1 MPCSGSRP
9 MVIAVGPAQGS
20 DSKVF
25 SRLLAAL
32 HVPHQGAGR
41 PRTTPEAVMADKT
54 YSSRAHRV
62 LLSAILLWLPT
73 LAQVS

>member
-9 MVIAVGPAQGS
+9 MVIAVGPAQGC

-32 HVPHQGAGR
+32 HVPHQGGGVHA
-41 PRTTPEAVMADKT
+41 PPPEAVMADKT

-62 LLSAILLWLPT
+62 LLSAILLWLPA